1 MYHRVQAGPDGNS
14 PSMLDAHFGYL
25 ARHCACVVPGE
36 PLPGPRLNV
45 CLTFDDAYSDFHSA
59 VFPLLQKHNL
69 RAVLA
74 VPPALIGEKA
84 EWPDVARARAGGE
97 NGRSKSGCNRHCTW
111 AELEALASSGRV
123 VIAAHGLSHTRLDR
137 MGADLDAEISFPRE
151 ELSGRLGQPVD
162 SFVFPFGRFSPAA
175 LRKVREHYRHA
186 FRIGGAMN
194 RGWSQSLLYR
204 VGGDRLGSP
213 GGLFSTGRLAF
224 FRARYY
230 WNRLRGR

>member
-1 MYHRVQAGPDGNS
+1 V
-14 PSMLDAHFGYL
+14 L
-25 ARHCACVVPGE
+25 PGE
-36 PLPGPRLNV
+36 PPAGPRLSV

-59 VFPLLQKHNL
+59 VLPLLQKHNL

-74 VPPALIGEKA
+74 VPPAFIGERA
-84 EWPDVARARAGGE
+84 DWPDESRTRARGGIE
-97 NGRSKSGCNRHCTW
+97 RPGRDRRRHCTW
-111 AELEALASSGRV
+111 AELAELAASGHV
-123 VIAAHGLSHTRLDR
+123 TIAAHGLSHTRLDR

-151 ELSGRLGQPVD
+151 ELSARLNRPVD

-204 VGGDRLGSP
+204 VGGDCLGAP
-213 GGLFSTGRLAF
+213 DELFSAGRLAL